1 MKNNKYL
8 VMAKMD
14 AILNDID
21 ELLIH
26 SFPTIV
32 FYPGNAK
39 IKNLLKWK
47 EEKIILKLLKN
58 LLLQM
63 CII

>member
-39 IKNLLKWK
+39 IKNLLK
-47 EEKIILKLLKN
+47 
-58 LLLQM
+58 
-63 CII
+63 